1 MPDARTSGV
10 PGPLARLFRSRA
22 GAPATSPNRT
32 PTQRFLREWV
42 APIAM
47 VVAVMMPI
55 RSSIADWNDVP
66 SGSMRP
72 TILEGDRIYVNKLAY
87 GLRIPFTTTW
97 LSRWSAPA
105 RGEIVTFASPQDGT
119 RLVKRIV
126 GLPGDRI
133 AMVGNKLM
141 INGRRAQYQITDDH
155 ASALLPGGRPVPVV
169 HAAEDLGGVQ
179 HAIAVAPGM
188 TSPASSFQ
196 EIVVPEGTYFVLG
209 DNRDMSNDSRF
220 YGFVPLE
227 SIYGRSGYVALSVDP
242 QNSYLPRWD
251 RFLSALK

>member
-1 MPDARTSGV
+1 MSDARS
-10 PGPLARLFRSRA
+10 PGLLGRLFRSKPKTEFA
-22 GAPATSPNRT
+22 KPKGTPN
-32 PTQRFLREWV
+32 QRFIREWV
-42 APIAM
+42 APITM

-87 GLRIPFTTTW
+87 GLRVPFTTTW
-97 LSRWSAPA
+97 LSRWSSPT
-105 RGEIVTFASPQDGT
+105 RGEIVTFASPADGT

-126 GLPGDRI
+126 GVPGDRI
-133 AMVGNKLM
+133 AMIGNRLM
-141 INGRRAQYQITDDH
+141 INGEQAQYQITDDH
-155 ASALLPGGRPVPVV
+155 ATALLPGGKPVPVV
-169 HAAEDLGGVQ
+169 HAAEALGPVH

-188 TSPASSFQ
+188 ASPASSFQ
-196 EIVVPEGTYFVLG
+196 EIVVPEGMYFVLG

-220 YGFVPLE
+220 IGFVPLD

-242 QNSYLPRWD
+242 QNSYMPRWD
-251 RFLSALK
+251 RFLSELK